1 MARLRGPVND
11 SLPLEVARAF
21 RLIDDLQDANVEQP
35 TAGPGPGDLVALSQA
50 EKRAAESM
58 AAAEAAKSSGLPALT
73 GSEKQVAWAETI
85 RATAAQSLNAI
96 RPMLQ
101 AAPEANRKAA
111 DIAIGI
117 IDATLARTSAHDWIE
132 SRATSYDRAWLSAQ
146 TKKAMEA

>member
-1 MARLRGPVND
+1 MAKYEITRACGHTETVHIAGPV
-11 SLPLEVARAF
+11 
-21 RLIDDLQDANVEQP
+21 
-35 TAGPGPGDLVALSQA
+35 AGRDRQA
-50 EKRAAESM
+50 EYESGKLCYECYKAEQAKQRAAESQT
-58 AAAEAAKSSGLPALT
+58 ASEAAKSSGLPALT

-85 RATAAQSLNAI
+85 RAAAAQSLNAM

-111 DIAIGI
+111 DIALAI
-117 IDATLARTSAHDWIE
+117 IDATLVRTSAHDWIE